1 MADTNTG
8 RRDPEGQETQMD
20 TRHPPFHRLADLA
33 EGKLDQAARA
43 TAQQHVS
50 DCTRCSRDIEWLS
63 HTINLMRTDRTEA
76 APEHVIQ
83 RAVRLFSRHQTSAQ
97 PKSAGMVH
105 RLIAVLR
112 FDSAAAA
119 PAFGLRVGADEATRQ
134 LLFDAEP
141 YEIELRT
148 SSAGDGATVVGQLL
162 GPAGPVDSADVELIG
177 ADTRVQ
183 ARLSDLLEFRL
194 PAVPPGT
201 YRLELRLDQ
210 AVAIEIPSLNL
221 G

>member
-1 MADTNTG
+1 
-8 RRDPEGQETQMD
+8 MD

-33 EGKLDQAARA
+33 ESKLGEADRA
-43 TAQQHVS
+43 MAQQHVS
-50 DCTRCSRDIEWLS
+50 DCARCSRDFESLS
-63 HTINLMRTDRTEA
+63 HTIELMRTDRTEA

-83 RAVRLFSRHQTSAQ
+83 RAVRLFSQHQAGAH
-97 PKSAGMVH
+97 PKSTDMVH
-105 RLIAVLR
+105 RLIGVLR

-134 LLFDAEP
+134 LLFAAEP

-148 SSAGDGATVVGQLL
+148 SSAADGATVVGQLL
-162 GPAGPVDSADVELIG
+162 GPAGPVDSADVELVG
-177 ADTRVQ
+177 ADARVQ
-183 ARLSDLLEFRL
+183 ARLSDLLEFSL

-210 AVAIEIPSLNL
+210 AIAIEIPSLHL

>member
-1 MADTNTG
+1 
-8 RRDPEGQETQMD
+8 MD

-33 EGKLDQAARA
+33 EGKLDETDRA
-43 TAQQHVS
+43 TIQRHVS
-50 DCTRCSRDIEWLS
+50 VCPRCTSDAEWLI
-63 HTINLMRTDRTEA
+63 HTIKLMRTDHTES

-83 RAVRLFSRHQTSAQ
+83 RAIRLFSQHKPGAEPRA
-97 PKSAGMVH
+97 AGVVH
-105 RLIAVLR
+105 RLIGVLR

-134 LLFDAEP
+134 LLFDAEL
-141 YEIELRT
+141 YELELRT

-162 GPAGPVDSADVELIG
+162 GPLGPVDSADVELIG
-177 ADTRVQ
+177 ADARVQ
-183 ARLSDLLEFRL
+183 ARLSDLLEFSL

-201 YRLELRLDQ
+201 YRLELHLD
-210 AVAIEIPSLNL
+210 ASTAIEIPALTL